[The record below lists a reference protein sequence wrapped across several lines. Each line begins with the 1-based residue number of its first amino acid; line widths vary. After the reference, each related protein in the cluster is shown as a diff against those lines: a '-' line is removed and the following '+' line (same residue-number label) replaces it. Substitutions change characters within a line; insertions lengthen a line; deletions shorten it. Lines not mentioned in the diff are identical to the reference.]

1 MIRYRADRIVVLTAA
16 FVVALALAAC
26 TPIQPSPRSVP
37 PGAPPA
43 ERSALP
49 DVQLPPVPEL
59 SAVECNALLATGTD
73 FVRARDYDAMIA
85 LVDIVLGCSD
95 SDDLKAGIYFMRAE
109 ANMQRGDWQAAIEDY
124 RQALA
129 LGLESAD
136 AAGARNNICWFYAL
150 DGQADVALPYC
161 EQAVAA
167 STSASYLDSRGL
179 AYALVGQTE
188 AAIADFEG
196 ALAEWAASTNPE
208 IQEIAAQRQEWVD
221 ALRAGES
228 PITPEVLAELRA
240 ADAPGVQPDLASA
253 TSEEATEHFLLGR
266 RHHMLHQFDQA
277 IDEYSQAIGLDQD
290 YALAYFY
297 RGLVAIWQER
307 WDDALGD
314 MQKVA
319 ELDPQQAYA
328 HHLSGLMYM
337 RQEKYRQAVAAY
349 TRAIELRPDELGFLA
364 DRAAANFSLGEFAAA
379 VTDLDLVVR
388 YQPESAEIYF
398 MRGAAHRALENRGQ
412 AISDLEK
419 ALELGLPPALQEQ
432 AEDALK
438 ELREGFF

>member
-1 MIRYRADRIVVLTAA
+1 MIRFRANRIVVWASA

-26 TPIQPSPRSVP
+26 TPIQSSPASVP

-43 ERSALP
+43 SRSALP
-49 DVQLPPVPEL
+49 DVRFPPVPEL
-59 SAVECNALLATGTD
+59 SAVECNALLPTGAD
-73 FVRARDYDAMIA
+73 FVRAGDYEAMIA
-85 LVDIVLGCSD
+85 LADIVLGCSD
-95 SDDLKAGIYFMRAE
+95 SDDLKAGVYFMRAE

-150 DGQADVALPYC
+150 DGQAGVALPYC

-167 STSASYLDSRGL
+167 GASASYLDSRGL
-179 AYALVGQTE
+179 AYALAGQTE
-188 AAIADFEG
+188 AAIADFEA
-196 ALAEWAASTNPE
+196 ALVEWATSTNPE
-208 IQEIAAQRQEWVD
+208 VQKIAAQRQEWVD
-221 ALRAGES
+221 ALRAGKS
-228 PITPEVLAELRA
+228 PITPDVLAELRA
-240 ADAPGVQPDLASA
+240 ADVPGVQPNLASA
-253 TSEEATEHFLLGR
+253 ASEEATKHLLLGR
-266 RHHMLHQFDQA
+266 RHHMLRQFDQA
-277 IDEYSQAIGLDQD
+277 MGEYSQAIELDGD

-307 WDDALGD
+307 WDDALSD
-314 MQKVA
+314 MQRVA
-319 ELDPQQAYA
+319 KLDPEQAYA
-328 HHLSGLMYM
+328 HHLSGLMYT
-337 RQEKYRQAVAAY
+337 RQEKHRQAVAAY
-349 TRAIELRPDELGFLA
+349 TRAIELRPDEVSFLA
-364 DRAAANFSLGEFAAA
+364 DRAAANFSLGDFAAA
-379 VTDLDLVVR
+379 VADLDVVVR
-388 YQPESAEIYF
+388 YQPNSAEVYF
-398 MRGAAHRALENRGQ
+398 MRGAAHRILENRGQ